1 MPQSQRRSGR
11 LRGVIASKALV
22 VGQSGGPTAVINRSL
37 AGIIRAALSAE
48 DAIGPMVGLRHGIE
62 GLLGSQLVDLRRQSA
77 GFLDALEETPS
88 SILGSC
94 RYRLADEDLDRA
106 LAALRALNAGI
117 FLYIG
122 GNDSADTT
130 HRLAKAAQAAGD
142 DLVCI
147 GVPKT
152 VDNDLVGMDHSPG
165 FGSAARFLAL
175 AAMEASRDTEAMR
188 RSDPVKILEVAGR
201 HAGWLAAASALGR
214 RHEDQGPHLVYV
226 PEHPV
231 SAESILTDVAETHRA
246 YGHVVMVLSENQPG
260 PDGHV
265 LGSGGE
271 PRHVDAFNHAYY
283 DSPAEHLVSQIRGQ
297 LGLRARWEKY
307 GTLQRMSIS
316 CRSESDAAEALA
328 VGQEAVR
335 LALTGVT
342 DQMAVIQRAAD
353 EPYQWVLGSS
363 PLATVANEQRLL
375 PPDMVPEPRGGPTP
389 AFRKYAEPLLGAPLP
404 QHARLT

>member
-1 MPQSQRRSGR
+1 MGHVPVSGR
-11 LRGVIASKALV
+11 LRGVSQQRALI

-37 AGIIRAALSAE
+37 AGIIRAALAAE
-48 DAIGPMVGLRHGIE
+48 GRIGSIVGLRHGIE
-62 GLLGSQLVDLRRQSA
+62 GLLGGQFVDLRRQPP
-77 GFLDALEETPS
+77 GFLDELGETPS

-94 RYRLADEDLDRA
+94 RYRLADEDLGRA
-106 LAALRALNAGI
+106 LAALRELNAGY

-130 HRLAKAAQAAGD
+130 HRLALAAQTVGD
-142 DLVCI
+142 DLVCV

-152 VDNDLVGMDHSPG
+152 VDNDLVGMDTCPG
-165 FGSAARFLAL
+165 YGSAARFLAL

-201 HAGWLAAASALGR
+201 HAGWLAAAAGLGR
-214 RHEDQGPHLVYV
+214 QHEDQGPHLVYV
-226 PEHPV
+226 PERPASV
-231 SAESILTDVAETHRA
+231 EAILTDVAETQRA

-265 LGSGGE
+265 LGSGAQ
-271 PRHVDAFNHAYY
+271 PRHVDAFGHAYF

-316 CRSESDAAEALA
+316 CRSEADAAQALA

-335 LALTGVT
+335 LALVGQA
-342 DQMAVIQRAAD
+342 DQMAVVQRESD
-353 EPYQWVLGSS
+353 MPYRWTLSTA
-363 PLATVANEQRLL
+363 PLAAVANEQRLL
-375 PPDMVPEPRGGPTP
+375 PAEMIPEPRTGPTA
-389 AFRKYAEPLLGAPLP
+389 AFRRYAEPLLGSPLP
-404 QHARLT
+404 RHARLT